1 MILFKK
7 REKKYKPTD
16 FVIVEKW
23 GATFKTVDG
32 EEHSFRH
39 NFYIDPNTIRC
50 SVPEWIMID
59 GKHDGYIMVG
69 ETAYPLQ
76 NIISIDWHCAEKCI
90 SLCKWESKACNI
102 SAIYYFSQNIEESE
116 KILSDGKYDELIKEI
131 KNNT

>member
-1 MILFKK
+1 MTLFQK
-7 REKKYKPTD
+7 RKKKYKPTD

-32 EEHSFRH
+32 NEHSFRH

-59 GKHDGYIMVG
+59 VKHDGYIIVDK
-69 ETAYPLQ
+69 TTYPLQ
-76 NIISIDWHCAEKCI
+76 NIISIDWYCVEKCI
-90 SLCKWESKACNI
+90 SLRKWESRVYDI
-102 SAIYYFSQNIEESE
+102 PAIYYFSQNIEECE
-116 KILSDGKYDELIKEI
+116 KILSDDKYDELIKKI